1 MSCSDAE
8 LTCFI
13 FLVSLP
19 CFSRYLYCEK
29 FVLRIFTSYL
39 FNKVLCHLV
48 SAFEQEFLECAKF
61 RESCAIVVLVYL
73 VPSCLR
79 WSENFPRGYFVGPK
93 YFPVGILWV
102 SNFCRGYFV
111 GLKFFP
117 VGISWVRN
125 FFSWV
130 FRWSKIFSRGY
141 FVGPK
146 CFLMNI

>member
-1 MSCSDAE
+1 M
-8 LTCFI
+8 
-13 FLVSLP
+13 
-19 CFSRYLYCEK
+19 
-29 FVLRIFTSYL
+29 
-39 FNKVLCHLV
+39 

-102 SNFCRGYFV
+102 SNF
-111 GLKFFP
+111 L
-117 VGISWVRN
+117 
-125 FFSWV
+125 SWV
-130 FRWSKIFSRGY
+130 FRGSQFFSRGY

-146 CFLMNI
+146 FFLVGISLVQDFFSWVFRGSEMFSHEYLMGPRF